1 MLSLLVH
8 RTRGRPLRLLVQPLG
23 RPGSD
28 QSAHAHSFNT
38 MTLQLPPQQEWYFD
52 SGATSHMTSDVGTL
66 IAPLPG
72 SLFPPQLLSV
82 TAPFSLLP
90 QLVRPPFLG
99 PFILIM
105 FLFPRTLLRILLP
118 FTSLYLTTIA
128 LWNLTHLVALSR
140 IFSLGTRSSGT
151 ISLAS
156 LPVASTSGALH
167 TTTSASMWHRRL
179 GLLVKL

>member
-1 MLSLLVH
+1 
-8 RTRGRPLRLLVQPLG
+8 
-23 RPGSD
+23 
-28 QSAHAHSFNT
+28 

-52 SGATSHMTSDVGTL
+52 SRATSHMTSDG
-66 IAPLPG
+66 APLTG

-90 QLVRPPFLG
+90 PLALPPFLG
-99 PFILIM
+99 PFILTM

-118 FTSLYLTTIA
+118 FTSLHLTIIA

-151 ISLAS
+151 ISLY
-156 LPVASTSGALH
+156 LSTHCVYL
-167 TTTSASMWHRRL
+167 
-179 GLLVKL
+179 LLVPLIPPLQDPCGTVVLVCLSSYR